1 MATLK
6 HILIFV
12 VTLIVGGMMMGNQA
26 SGIEWE
32 NLTPYQK
39 HLVTFVLPA
48 SSTETWN
55 ADEVQAFL
63 QKYGTRSGIYH
74 SVGMLY
80 RNEGM
85 DRENAQRVMGALLKL
100 QHNVPGDKLHGMWR
114 TGVGKD
120 REDQNWREFVGT
132 GFIVA
137 REYFGDALAPD
148 LVRDIDAA
156 LMRAAEGAVKRDVS
170 AGYTNI
176 ALMSAFLMDYV
187 GHTASKPEFQ
197 EAGKKKAKAIR
208 DLFFQYKTFT
218 EFNSPTY
225 YGVNLMGLG
234 MWRELGKSAGLREW
248 SQEIESNFWGHIAQF
263 YHAGM
268 KNMCGPYARGYGMDM
283 TQYNALVGMCIAM
296 GLDGPEHAPVPNTKD
311 RAFEWAYAPMFAL
324 LNVQPP
330 KDLLPEFKTF
340 SAPRE
345 VHHEIAYRNKV
356 FHAQVVL
363 ESDWMM
369 GAATGMRRRWD
380 QHCPATVHWM
390 VGLEMR
396 WLLVHG
402 ENAAEAKIEG
412 RKLQIFATESDAE
425 HPFRILIHAPQ
436 ADLTLMT
443 ENTWTLPGMTFN
455 VQTAFPAPE
464 VSRKTERRFGDVI
477 EIAFPMPDTVDEHT
491 PVLVLSPV
499 KTE

>member
-156 LMRAAEGAVKRDVS
+156 LMRAAEGAVK
-170 AGYTNI
+170 
-176 ALMSAFLMDYV
+176 
-187 GHTASKPEFQ
+187 
-197 EAGKKKAKAIR
+197 
-208 DLFFQYKTFT
+208 
-218 EFNSPTY
+218 
-225 YGVNLMGLG
+225 
-234 MWRELGKSAGLREW
+234 
-248 SQEIESNFWGHIAQF
+248 
-263 YHAGM
+263 
-268 KNMCGPYARGYGMDM
+268 
-283 TQYNALVGMCIAM
+283 
-296 GLDGPEHAPVPNTKD
+296 
-311 RAFEWAYAPMFAL
+311 
-324 LNVQPP
+324 
-330 KDLLPEFKTF
+330 
-340 SAPRE
+340 
-345 VHHEIAYRNKV
+345 
-356 FHAQVVL
+356 
-363 ESDWMM
+363 
-369 GAATGMRRRWD
+369 
-380 QHCPATVHWM
+380 
-390 VGLEMR
+390 
-396 WLLVHG
+396 
-402 ENAAEAKIEG
+402 
-412 RKLQIFATESDAE
+412 
-425 HPFRILIHAPQ
+425 
-436 ADLTLMT
+436 
-443 ENTWTLPGMTFN
+443 
-455 VQTAFPAPE
+455 
-464 VSRKTERRFGDVI
+464 
-477 EIAFPMPDTVDEHT
+477 
-491 PVLVLSPV
+491 
-499 KTE
+499 

>member
-6 HILIFV
+6 HIFTFV
-12 VTLIVGGMMMGNQA
+12 FTLIAGGLMMGNQA
-26 SGIEWE
+26 SGIEWSD
-32 NLTPYQK
+32 LTPYQK
-39 HLVTFVLPA
+39 HLVTFVLPG

-55 ADEVQAFL
+55 AEEVQAFL

-80 RNEGM
+80 RNAGA
-85 DRENAQRVMGALLKL
+85 DRENAQHVMRALLKL

-148 LVRDIDAA
+148 LMRDIDVA
-156 LMRAAEGAVKRDVS
+156 LVRAAEGAAQRDVS

-176 ALMSAFLMDYV
+176 ALMSAFLLDYV
-187 GHTASKPEFQ
+187 GHTASKPTFQ
-197 EAGKKKAKAIR
+197 ALGKKKAKAIH

-234 MWRELGKSAGLREW
+234 MWRELAKSAELREW
-248 SQEIESNFWGHIAQF
+248 GQEIESTFWHHIAQF
-263 YHAGM
+263 YHADM
-268 KNMCGPYARGYGMDM
+268 KNMSGPYVRGYGMDM
-283 TQYNALVGMCIAM
+283 TQYAALVGLCIAM
-296 GLDGPEHAPVPNTKD
+296 GFEGPEDAPLPNTRE
-311 RAFEWAYAPMFAL
+311 RAFEWAYTPLFAV
-324 LNVQPP
+324 LNVHPP
-330 KDLLPEFKTF
+330 QDLLDEFKTF
-340 SAPRE
+340 SGSRE
-345 VHHEIAYRNKV
+345 MLHHITYRKNL
-356 FHAQVVL
+356 FQAQAVL

-380 QHCPATVHWM
+380 QHCPGTVHWKL
-390 VGLEMR
+390 GNEMG

-412 RKLQIFATESDAE
+412 RNLLIFATESNAE
-425 HPFRILIHAPQ
+425 HPLRILIHVPN
-436 ADLTLMT
+436 ADLKQIT
-443 ENTWTLPGMTFN
+443 ENTWTLPGMTFKI
-455 VQTAFPAPE
+455 QTALSAPE
-464 VSRKTERRFGDVI
+464 VSRKTEKRFGDVI
-477 EIAFPMPDTVDEHT
+477 EIAFPMPDTVDENT